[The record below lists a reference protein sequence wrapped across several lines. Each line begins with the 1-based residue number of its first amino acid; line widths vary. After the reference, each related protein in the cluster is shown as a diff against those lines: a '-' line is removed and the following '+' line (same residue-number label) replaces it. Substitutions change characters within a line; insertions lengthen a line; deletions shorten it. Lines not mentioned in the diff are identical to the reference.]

1 MSFRF
6 SKIPRSYGRICP
18 TSIVSDVVQTVKL
31 DKSGVERVAFVH
43 RPNDVVTKSIPKPS
57 EYSLENLLAAGVPLS
72 PVNASIL
79 DSDVSPSEEQIEK
92 FVDSLESS
100 TNDLNK

>member
-6 SKIPRSYGRICP
+6 SKIPRSYGRLCP
-18 TSIVSDVVQTVKL
+18 TSPVTDVVQTVKL
-31 DKSGVERVAFVH
+31 DKDGVERVAFVH

-57 EYSLENLLAAGVPLS
+57 EYSLENLLAAGVPLT

-79 DSDVSPSEEQIEK
+79 DSETSPSEQQIEK
-92 FVDSLESS
+92 IVDSLDNIP
-100 TNDLNK
+100 ND